1 MAPKIKAASTAPS
14 TNMDLFESDE
24 LMALARLDIERNEL
38 DEALWKLKQVIA
50 ETNPPIEALAMTA
63 RLYAQLGLLERA
75 KPLYQR
81 YLEEQPDA
89 INETFQFGM
98 VHFDAGQQVEALNI
112 WDGLLKSQPTHPPAL
127 FYRALALHQL
137 GQLPEARHSL
147 DILLK
152 SAAPDN
158 LYFNRAKE
166 LLQTIE
172 NLPATLAGRSSAPV
186 EAKRVAPKDAYKTEH

>member
-1 MAPKIKAASTAPS
+1 MATKIKAASAAPAAKPD
-14 TNMDLFESDE
+14 MFEPDE
-24 LMALARLDIERNEL
+24 LVALARLNIERGEM

-50 ETNPPIEALAMTA
+50 EANPPAEALSMTA
-63 RLYAQLGLLERA
+63 RLYAQLGLFERA
-75 KPLYQR
+75 KPLFQR
-81 YLEEQPDA
+81 YLATQPNA
-89 INETFQFGM
+89 VNETFQLGM
-98 VHFDAGQQVEALNI
+98 VHFDAGQLAEALKI

-137 GQLPEARHSL
+137 GQSTEARHSL

-172 NLPATLAGRSSAPV
+172 NPPAGRGGAAPT
-186 EAKRVAPKDAYKTEH
+186 EAMRMAPKDAYKIEH

>member
-1 MAPKIKAASTAPS
+1 MATKPKTTSSSQIAKS
-14 TNMDLFESDE
+14 DLFESDE
-24 LMALARLDIERNEL
+24 LVALARLNIERGEV

-50 ETNPPIEALAMTA
+50 EASPPVEALAITA
-63 RLYAQLGLLERA
+63 RLYAQLGLFERA

-81 YLEEQPDA
+81 YLESQPNA
-89 INETFQFGM
+89 VNEIFQLGM
-98 VHFDAGQQVEALNI
+98 VHFDAGQQAEALNI
-112 WDGLLKSQPTHPPAL
+112 WDGLLKNQPTHPPAL
-127 FYRALALHQL
+127 FYRALALYQL
-137 GQLPEARHSL
+137 GQSPESRHSL

-172 NLPATLAGRSSAPV
+172 NPPTALAGRSAASTDAM
-186 EAKRVAPKDAYKTEH
+186 RMAPKDAYKTEH